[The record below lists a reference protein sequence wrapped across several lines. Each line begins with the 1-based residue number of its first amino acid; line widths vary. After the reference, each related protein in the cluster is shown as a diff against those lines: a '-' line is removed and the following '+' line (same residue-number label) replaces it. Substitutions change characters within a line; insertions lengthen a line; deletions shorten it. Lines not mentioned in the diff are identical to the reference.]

1 MPTGRFDEVLA
12 VPVFA
17 EGSALV
23 GYTISVGS

>member
-12 VPVFA
+12 VPVFVG
-17 EGSALV
+17 GSALV